1 MKGKQCS
8 LLRPPPT
15 SAQRAL
21 APCWV
26 VIAVTVAVT
35 LWFCSLCAMER
46 SRSGAC
52 ITTRDAKHSA
62 SYRAHTCGLRGTG
75 NGRLASPVGL
85 GSHVGCPSLE
95 RSRTAPPD
103 PPLLPFP
110 LVISHLTGPPRTG
123 LWGRDGPLPVTSP
136 PSWGTLQLP
145 AKLTWAFHLR
155 KRGVQLMPPICIQH
169 VHACTARVA
178 CPVPMP
184 ATLSNGARR
193 RYFSRTQSLQIK
205 LIL

>member
-1 MKGKQCS
+1 M
-8 LLRPPPT
+8 LRPPPT

-26 VIAVTVAVT
+26 VIAVTVAVA

-62 SYRAHTCGLRGTG
+62 SYQAHTCGLRGTG

-110 LVISHLTGPPRTG
+110 LVISHLTSPPRTG
-123 LWGRDGPLPVTSP
+123 LWGRDSPLPVTSP
-136 PSWGTLQLP
+136 PQLGDSAAACKADLGLSLEETCGSADATDLHP
-145 AKLTWAFHLR
+145 ACSRLHSTRGLSCPHAFHLE
-155 KRGVQLMPPICIQH
+155 
-169 VHACTARVA
+169 
-178 CPVPMP
+178 
-184 ATLSNGARR
+184 
-193 RYFSRTQSLQIK
+193 
-205 LIL
+205 